1 MINTEVTTA
10 SEQEPIGIVISRGAH
25 LEHAPT
31 FFAYVW
37 ADDPEPSDTVDVPTT
52 V

>member
-1 MINTEVTTA
+1 MNKEATA
-10 SEQEPIGIVISRGAH
+10 GSEHEPIGIVISRGAYSD
-25 LEHAPT
+25 HAPT

-37 ADDPEPSDTVDVPTT
+37 ADDPEPSDAVDVPTT

>member
-1 MINTEVTTA
+1 MNAEATA
-10 SEQEPIGIVISRGAH
+10 MAEQEPIGIVISRGSH
-25 LEHAPT
+25 LDHAPT

-37 ADDPEPSDTVDVPTT
+37 ADDPEPSDAVEIATT

>member
-1 MINTEVTTA
+1 MMNAEVTA
-10 SEQEPIGIVISRGAH
+10 VSEQEPIGIVISRGAH
-25 LEHAPT
+25 LDQAPT

-37 ADDPEPSDTVDVPTT
+37 ADDPEPSDTVEVSTA